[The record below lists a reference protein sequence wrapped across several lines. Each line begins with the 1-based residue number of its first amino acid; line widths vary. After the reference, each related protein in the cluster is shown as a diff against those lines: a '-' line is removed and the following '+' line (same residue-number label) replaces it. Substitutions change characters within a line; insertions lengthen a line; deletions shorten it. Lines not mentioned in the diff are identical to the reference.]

1 MLRFLMMVVLKFGK
15 TKGFSKFITKY
26 GQKAFDKIQN
36 KLGPNTKFSTN
47 SSTII
52 KLAKKS
58 AARNIKKTVPKSKP
72 VKHKTELQR
81 VKEQI
86 VRDKLKPKIK
96 TPKGKIIGKVRR
108 NYGKWEHVYQK
119 PPKIKSLKMVN
130 LRNYKPKSS
139 KEKELFKK
147 LRKELAKAN
156 KKPKKP

>member
-1 MLRFLMMVVLKFGK
+1 MLRFLMLAVTQLGK
-15 TKGFSKFITKY
+15 TKGFSKFINKY

-36 KLGPNTKFSTN
+36 KLGPNTKFSVKT
-47 SSTII
+47 
-52 KLAKKS
+52 
-58 AARNIKKTVPKSKP
+58 IKKTVPKSKP

-147 LRKELAKAN
+147 LRKELAKVN